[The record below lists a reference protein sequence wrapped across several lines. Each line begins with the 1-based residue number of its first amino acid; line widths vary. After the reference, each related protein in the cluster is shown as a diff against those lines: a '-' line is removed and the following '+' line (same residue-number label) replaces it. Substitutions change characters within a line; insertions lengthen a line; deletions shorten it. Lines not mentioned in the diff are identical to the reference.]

1 MDRLRYPAAD
11 SHSARYMGAVVLAKI
26 EYIAGDEDRGE
37 PAQHAEF
44 NQSQMWGGQ
53 NGTYASPIV
62 AEKLGK

>member
-1 MDRLRYPAAD
+1 
-11 SHSARYMGAVVLAKI
+11 MGAVVLSEI

-37 PAQHAEF
+37 PTQHAEF